1 MLPVSK
7 TNNVVP
13 TEGTDRVSTHGRTN
27 SPKRILVVDDEGDIR
42 RLNAEVLKRSGYEV
56 DTAEDGAAGWE
67 ALKANGYDLLI
78 TDHDMPKLSGVDLL
92 NKLHGARMTLPVIMA
107 TGILPAQE
115 LTRSPWPQLAATL
128 LKPYTIEVLVNTVRE
143 VLRMSEHKQVAN
155 PN

>member
-1 MLPVSK
+1 MVK

-13 TEGTDRVSTHGRTN
+13 TEGTDSVTIRDRKDT
-27 SPKRILVVDDEGDIR
+27 PKRILVVDDEVNIR
-42 RLNAEVLKRSGYEV
+42 HLNAEVLKRSGYEV

-67 ALKANGYDLLI
+67 ALMANGYDLLI

-107 TGILPAQE
+107 SGKLPAQD

-128 LKPYTIEVLVNTVRE
+128 LKPYTIDELVGTIRE
-143 VLRMSEHKQVAN
+143 ILRMNDRKQEAN
-155 PN
+155 VN